1 METRSYQVELVYRQT
16 VRYEV
21 QAQNPEEAEELAMEK
36 WRNEER
42 GILLGHECNELISI
56 MAAEARSSDHGA
68 ADCERVLRFL
78 RDRELVIETLDE
90 DIFNPT
96 IHDAVS
102 AEEVARHLAWSTT
115 DADGEPIVDV
125 ARATQALEA
134 LCRQQRVV
142 CFSRPRM
149 RWEERGQIRLYCT
162 PQHLEKLTNLLELL
176 EPDDME
182 ATAAEEADQPA
193 EAGVEVR

>member
-1 METRSYQVELVYRQT
+1 METRSYQVELVYRQK
-16 VRYEV
+16 VRYQVE
-21 QAQNPEEAEELAMEK
+21 AEDPEAAEELAIEK

-42 GILLGHECNELISI
+42 GMLLGHECCELISI
-56 MAAEARSSDHGA
+56 AAAEARSPDRSA
-68 ADCERVLRFL
+68 ADCELVLRFL
-78 RDRELVIETLDE
+78 RDRELVIEALDE

-102 AEEVARHLAWSTT
+102 AEEVARHLEWSTT
-115 DADGEPIVDV
+115 DRDGEPIVDV
-125 ARATQALEA
+125 ARATQALEE

-162 PQHLEKLTNLLELL
+162 PQHLEKLTDLLEVQ
-176 EPDDME
+176 EPDDAE
-182 ATAAEEADQPA
+182 AAAAEEADQPA
-193 EAGVEVR
+193 EAGVETR